1 MPVVVV
7 LIPFLATG
15 AVLASW
21 RRPNLREAWTLLA
34 AVGSVAANASMLPRV
49 LEGQTPE
56 AHLFELVP
64 GVDLALRADA
74 AGMLFALSASVLWL
88 LASVYSI
95 GYVRSTKEHHQTRY
109 FASFAICVA
118 ATLALAFSANLF
130 TFFIFYERLT
140 LATPPFGVHGRSP
153 VAVAA
158 GRRYLRYL
166 LGGGTALLLAVGTVQ
181 ALAPGNDFTAG
192 GYLDGTMSRAGLIA
206 VAVLAV
212 LGFGTKAAVMPFHKW
227 LPSAMVAP
235 TPVSA
240 LLHTVAVVKAG
251 VFGFVRVFGFVIGPE
266 TLADIGMA
274 ALVATLAAI
283 TIVVASVIA
292 LRQDNLKRRLAYST
306 IAHLSYI
313 VLGVSLLAPDAW
325 YGGLLHIA
333 NHALL
338 KITLFFCVGA
348 IYVATGVDK
357 VSDMNGIGR
366 RMPLTMAAWGI
377 ASLGLAGVPPVG
389 GFVSKWFLGLGAID
403 AGQPVLAAVVL
414 GSGLLTAGYLLPVFP
429 RAFFRPS
436 ERFTTYGEAPLAMV
450 VPLLLTALLALSLG
464 IGDFFSVGKLA
475 ASVSE
480 AVKGVAP

>member
-1 MPVVVV
+1 MPVVAV
-7 LIPFLATG
+7 LLPFLATG
-15 AVLASW
+15 AVLASA
-21 RRPNLREAWTLLA
+21 RRPNLRETWTLLA
-34 AVGSVAANASMLPRV
+34 AAGSVAATASMLPRV
-49 LEGQTPE
+49 LDGQTPE
-56 AHLFELVP
+56 VHLLELVP
-64 GVDLALRADA
+64 GVELTLRADA

-95 GYVRSTKEHHQTRY
+95 GYVRSTREHHQTRY

-118 ATLALAFSANLF
+118 ATLALAFAANLF
-130 TFFIFYERLT
+130 TFFIFYELLT
-140 LATPPFGVHGRSP
+140 LATYPLVVHTQSP
-153 VAVAA
+153 AAMAA

-166 LGGGTALLLAVGTVQ
+166 LGGGTALLLAVGTVA
-181 ALAPGNDFTAG
+181 ALAPGRDFTPG

-212 LGFGTKAAVMPFHKW
+212 VGFGTKAAVMPFHKW

-240 LLHTVAVVKAG
+240 LLHAVAVVKAG

-266 TLADIGMA
+266 TLADIGMGA
-274 ALVATLAAI
+274 VVATLAAV

-325 YGGLLHIA
+325 YGALLHIA
-333 NHALL
+333 NHAAL

-348 IYVATGVDK
+348 IYVTTGVDK
-357 VSDMNGIGR
+357 VSDMDGIGR
-366 RMPLTMAAWGI
+366 RMPLTMAAWGV

-389 GFVSKWFLGLGAID
+389 GFVSKWFLGVGTID
-403 AGQPVLAAVVL
+403 AGQPLLTVVVL
-414 GSGLLTAGYLLPVFP
+414 GSGLLTAGYLLPVFH

-436 ERFTTYGEAPLAMV
+436 TRFTAYGEAPTAMV
-450 VPLLLTALLALSLG
+450 VPLVLTALIALSLG
-464 IGDFFSVGKLA
+464 LGDWFSVGELA
-475 ASVSE
+475 ASVST
-480 AVKGVAP
+480 AVTGTAP

>member
-34 AVGSVAANASMLPRV
+34 AVGSVAATASMLPRV

-130 TFFIFYERLT
+130 TFFIFYELLT
-140 LATPPFGVHGRSP
+140 LATYPLVVHSQSP
-153 VAVAA
+153 AAMAA

-240 LLHTVAVVKAG
+240 LLHAVAVVKAG

-414 GSGLLTAGYLLPVFP
+414 GSGLLTAGYLLPVFH

-436 ERFTTYGEAPLAMV
+436 ERFNTYGEAPLAMV

-464 IGDFFSVGKLA
+464 IGDFFSVGELA

-480 AVKGVAP
+480 AVTGVAP